1 MNTLTTIMYYDDTPI
16 NFAKGRDVM
25 VNATD
30 MAKPFGK
37 RPTDWLRLPTTKA
50 FLNTLSEVR
59 KMHITPDVG
68 KSHFGNVVT
77 KRDGDN
83 HAEQGTSLSSV
94 RQICPSQL
102 VTTSK
107 GNSSKFAQGT
117 WMHEDVALEFARW
130 LSPEFAIWCN
140 DRIKELLTMGMTATP
155 PTLEQM
161 INDPELV
168 IGLATKLKKQREEN
182 DQLITKIEA
191 DAPRVLFSKAVESS
205 KRSCLVSELAK
216 ILKQNGVE
224 IGQNRLFEWLR
235 SNGYLCQKG
244 AQRNQPTQK
253 STEMG
258 LFEIKQTTITKPD
271 GSTLVSTT
279 TKVTGKGQIY
289 FVNKFLNI
297 QK

>member
-1 MNTLTTIMYYDDTPI
+1 MYYDDTPI

-37 RPTDWLRLPTTKA
+37 VPKDWLRTQQSKD
-50 FLNTLSEVR
+50 FIN
-59 KMHITPDVG
+59 
-68 KSHFGNVVT
+68 
-77 KRDGDN
+77 
-83 HAEQGTSLSSV
+83 SLAAV
-94 RQICPSQL
+94 RQMCPTDLLKMKQG
-102 VTTSK
+102 
-107 GNSSKFAQGT
+107 GNDRTAQGT

-182 DQLITKIEA
+182 ENLISKIES
-191 DAPRVLFSKAVESS
+191 DAPRVLFSKAVETSQ
-205 KRSCLVSELAK
+205 RSCLVSELAK

-253 STEMG
+253 SMEMG

-289 FVNKFLNI
+289 FVNKFIN
-297 QK
+297 K

>member
-1 MNTLTTIMYYDDTPI
+1 MKTLTTIMYYDDTPI

-37 RPTDWLRLPTTKA
+37 VPKDWLRTQQSKD
-50 FLNTLSEVR
+50 FIN
-59 KMHITPDVG
+59 
-68 KSHFGNVVT
+68 
-77 KRDGDN
+77 
-83 HAEQGTSLSSV
+83 SLAAV
-94 RQICPSQL
+94 RQMCPTDLLKMKQG
-102 VTTSK
+102 
-107 GNSSKFAQGT
+107 GNDRTAQGT

-155 PTLEQM
+155 PTLEQ
-161 INDPELV
+161 
-168 IGLATKLKKQREEN
+168 REEN
-182 DQLITKIEA
+182 ENLISKIEA
-191 DAPRVLFSKAVESS
+191 DAPRVLFSKAVETS

-253 STEMG
+253 SMEMG

-289 FVNKFLNI
+289 FVNKFIN
-297 QK
+297 K

>member
-1 MNTLTTIMYYDDTPI
+1 MYYDDTPI

-37 RPTDWLRLPTTKA
+37 VPKDWLRTQQSKD
-50 FLNTLSEVR
+50 FIN
-59 KMHITPDVG
+59 
-68 KSHFGNVVT
+68 
-77 KRDGDN
+77 
-83 HAEQGTSLSSV
+83 SLAAV
-94 RQICPSQL
+94 RQMCPTDLLKMKQG
-102 VTTSK
+102 
-107 GNSSKFAQGT
+107 GNDRTAQGT

-191 DAPRVLFSKAVESS
+191 DAPRVLFSKAVETS

-253 STEMG
+253 SMEMG

-289 FVNKFLNI
+289 FVNKFLN
-297 QK
+297 K

>member
-37 RPTDWLRLPTTKA
+37 RPAKWLELPTTKA
-50 FLNTLSEVR
+50 FLNSLCEVR
-59 KMHITPDVG
+59 KSDIT
-68 KSHFGNVVT
+68 
-77 KRDGDN
+77 
-83 HAEQGTSLSSV
+83 
-94 RQICPSQL
+94 QL

-107 GNSSKFAQGT
+107 GNSSKFEQGT

-253 STEMG
+253 SMEMG

-289 FVNKFLNI
+289 FVNKFLNK

>member
-1 MNTLTTIMYYDDTPI
+1 MYYDDTPI

-37 RPTDWLRLPTTKA
+37 VPKDWLRTQQSKD
-50 FLNTLSEVR
+50 FIN
-59 KMHITPDVG
+59 
-68 KSHFGNVVT
+68 
-77 KRDGDN
+77 
-83 HAEQGTSLSSV
+83 SLAAV
-94 RQICPSQL
+94 RQMCPTDLLKMKQG
-102 VTTSK
+102 
-107 GNSSKFAQGT
+107 GNDRTAQGT

-182 DQLITKIEA
+182 ENLISKIEA
-191 DAPRVLFSKAVESS
+191 DAPRVLFSKAVETS

-253 STEMG
+253 SMEMG

>member
-1 MNTLTTIMYYDDTPI
+1 MYYDDTPI

-50 FLNTLSEVR
+50 FLNSLSEVR
-59 KMHITPDVG
+59 KMHITPNIPDVG
-68 KSHFGNVVT
+68 KSHFGFVVT
-77 KRDGDN
+77 KRGGDK
-83 HAEQGTSLSSV
+83 HAE
-94 RQICPSQL
+94 
-102 VTTSK
+102 
-107 GNSSKFAQGT
+107 QGT

-191 DAPRVLFSKAVESS
+191 DAPRVLFSKAVETS

-253 STEMG
+253 SMEMG

>member
-1 MNTLTTIMYYDDTPI
+1 MKTLTTIMYYDDTPI

-37 RPTDWLRLPTTKA
+37 VPKDWLRTQQSKD
-50 FLNTLSEVR
+50 FIN
-59 KMHITPDVG
+59 
-68 KSHFGNVVT
+68 
-77 KRDGDN
+77 
-83 HAEQGTSLSSV
+83 SLAAV
-94 RQICPSQL
+94 RQMCPTDLLKMKQG
-102 VTTSK
+102 
-107 GNSSKFAQGT
+107 GNDRTAQGT

-161 INDPELV
+161 INDPELI

-182 DQLITKIEA
+182 ENLISKIEA
-191 DAPRVLFSKAVESS
+191 DAPRVLFSKAVETS

-253 STEMG
+253 LMEMG

>member
-1 MNTLTTIMYYDDTPI
+1 MKTLTTIMYYDDTPI

-37 RPTDWLRLPTTKA
+37 VPKDWLRTQQSKD
-50 FLNTLSEVR
+50 FIN
-59 KMHITPDVG
+59 
-68 KSHFGNVVT
+68 
-77 KRDGDN
+77 
-83 HAEQGTSLSSV
+83 SLAAV
-94 RQICPSQL
+94 RQMCPTDLLKMKQG
-102 VTTSK
+102 
-107 GNSSKFAQGT
+107 GNDHAAQGT
-117 WMHEDVALEFARW
+117 WMREDVALEFARW

-182 DQLITKIEA
+182 DQLINKIEA

-253 STEMG
+253 SMEMG

>member
-30 MAKPFGK
+30 MAKPFGDSK
-37 RPTDWLRLPTTKA
+37 RPKNWLALNSTKE
-50 FLNTLSEVR
+50 FLRVL
-59 KMHITPDVG
+59 
-68 KSHFGNVVT
+68 
-77 KRDGDN
+77 
-83 HAEQGTSLSSV
+83 
-94 RQICPSQL
+94 
-102 VTTSK
+102 SK
-107 GNSSKFAQGT
+107 GRNLPLADFVKVAKGGASPGT
-117 WMHEDVALEFARW
+117 WMHEDVTLEFARW

-191 DAPRVLFSKAVESS
+191 DAPRVLFSKAVETS

-253 STEMG
+253 SMEMG

>member
-1 MNTLTTIMYYDDTPI
+1 MYYDDTPI

-37 RPTDWLRLPTTKA
+37 VPKDWLRTQQSKD
-50 FLNTLSEVR
+50 FIN
-59 KMHITPDVG
+59 
-68 KSHFGNVVT
+68 
-77 KRDGDN
+77 
-83 HAEQGTSLSSV
+83 SLAAV
-94 RQICPSQL
+94 RQMCPTDLLKMKQG
-102 VTTSK
+102 
-107 GNSSKFAQGT
+107 GNDRTAQGT

-182 DQLITKIEA
+182 DQLINKIEA
-191 DAPRVLFSKAVESS
+191 DAPRVLFSKAVETS

-253 STEMG
+253 SMEMG

>member
-1 MNTLTTIMYYDDTPI
+1 MYYDDTPI

-37 RPTDWLRLPTTKA
+37 VPKDWLRTQQSKD
-50 FLNTLSEVR
+50 FIN
-59 KMHITPDVG
+59 
-68 KSHFGNVVT
+68 
-77 KRDGDN
+77 
-83 HAEQGTSLSSV
+83 SLAAV
-94 RQICPSQL
+94 RQMCPTDLLKMKQG
-102 VTTSK
+102 
-107 GNSSKFAQGT
+107 GNDRTAQGT

-191 DAPRVLFSKAVESS
+191 DAPRVLFSKAVETS

-253 STEMG
+253 SMEMG

>member
-1 MNTLTTIMYYDDTPI
+1 MSEITEVINRSNLLGREIDVYGTPDEPLFKAKDVAEWIGHSNASKMVSDAQLDEGDRIIATFNTLTNSYTALMLSEDGLYEVLMQSRKPIAKQFKKGIKYILKQIRTNGGYISANQSETPEEI
-16 NFAKGRDVM
+16 
-25 VNATD
+25 
-30 MAKPFGK
+30 MAKA
-37 RPTDWLRLPTTKA
+37 LRIA
-50 FLNTLSEVR
+50 NETLER
-59 KMHITPDVG
+59 
-68 KSHFGNVVT
+68 
-77 KRDGDN
+77 R
-83 HAEQGTSLSSV
+83 E
-94 RQICPSQL
+94 
-102 VTTSK
+102 
-107 GNSSKFAQGT
+107 
-117 WMHEDVALEFARW
+117 E
-130 LSPEFAIWCN
+130 
-140 DRIKELLTMGMTATP
+140 RIKSL
-155 PTLEQM
+155 
-161 INDPELV
+161 ND
-168 IGLATKLKKQREEN
+168 
-182 DQLITKIEA
+182 KIEA
-191 DAPRVLFSKAVESS
+191 DAPRVLFSKAVETS

-253 STEMG
+253 SMEMG

>member
-37 RPTDWLRLPTTKA
+37 RPAKWLELPTTKV
-50 FLNTLSEVR
+50 FLNSLCEVR
-59 KMHITPDVG
+59 KSDIT
-68 KSHFGNVVT
+68 
-77 KRDGDN
+77 
-83 HAEQGTSLSSV
+83 
-94 RQICPSQL
+94 QL
-102 VTTSK
+102 VTTTK
-107 GNSSKFAQGT
+107 GNSSKFEQGT

-191 DAPRVLFSKAVESS
+191 DAPRVLFSKAVETS

-253 STEMG
+253 SMEMG

>member
-1 MNTLTTIMYYDDTPI
+1 MSEITEVINRSNLLGREIDVYGTPNEPLFLASDVADWIGHSNVSEMMRCVDNDEKLTSTILRAGQNRICNFLSEDGLYEVLMQSRKPIAKQFKKGIKYILKQIRTNGGYISANQSETPEEI
-16 NFAKGRDVM
+16 
-25 VNATD
+25 
-30 MAKPFGK
+30 MAKA
-37 RPTDWLRLPTTKA
+37 LRIA
-50 FLNTLSEVR
+50 NETLER
-59 KMHITPDVG
+59 
-68 KSHFGNVVT
+68 
-77 KRDGDN
+77 R
-83 HAEQGTSLSSV
+83 E
-94 RQICPSQL
+94 
-102 VTTSK
+102 
-107 GNSSKFAQGT
+107 
-117 WMHEDVALEFARW
+117 E
-130 LSPEFAIWCN
+130 
-140 DRIKELLTMGMTATP
+140 RIKSL
-155 PTLEQM
+155 
-161 INDPELV
+161 ND
-168 IGLATKLKKQREEN
+168 
-182 DQLITKIEA
+182 KIEA

-253 STEMG
+253 SMEMG

>member
-1 MNTLTTIMYYDDTPI
+1 MYYDDTPI
-16 NFAKGRDVM
+16 NFTKGRDVM

-37 RPTDWLRLPTTKA
+37 VPKDWLRTQQSKD
-50 FLNTLSEVR
+50 FIN
-59 KMHITPDVG
+59 
-68 KSHFGNVVT
+68 
-77 KRDGDN
+77 
-83 HAEQGTSLSSV
+83 SLAAV
-94 RQICPSQL
+94 RQMCPTDLLKMKQG
-102 VTTSK
+102 
-107 GNSSKFAQGT
+107 GNDRTAQGT

-182 DQLITKIEA
+182 ENLISKIEA
-191 DAPRVLFSKAVESS
+191 DAPRVLFSKAVETS

-253 STEMG
+253 SMEMG

>member
-37 RPTDWLRLPTTKA
+37 RATDWLRLPTSKA
-50 FLNTLSEVR
+50 FLNSLCEVR
-59 KMHITPDVG
+59 KMHIT
-68 KSHFGNVVT
+68 
-77 KRDGDN
+77 
-83 HAEQGTSLSSV
+83 
-94 RQICPSQL
+94 QL

-107 GNSSKFAQGT
+107 GNSTKFEQGT

-182 DQLITKIEA
+182 ENLNDKIEA
-191 DAPRVLFSKAVESS
+191 DAPRVLFSKAVETS

-253 STEMG
+253 SMEMG